1 MGIPAADG
9 QRPEPTQLSRT
20 RSHPTSPEL
29 KFASLDCKPS
39 KRFRLT
45 PIEVAT
51 NAIAHPNKDICDVK
65 SSLGLLLKAEL
76 PDKEA
81 FISDWLTAL
90 AAPSVCIHSL
100 EDVKRIS
107 SEDIASLPVPPMV
120 RRLFRDI
127 ITKETTKHSDQQA
140 VLKLT
145 AARARAFL
153 HTQTD
158 KDQQRYVAG
167 SKYFQDYKNYRLI
180 LTNEEIDA
188 GVRIVAHRLETWCK
202 GERIVLVG
210 ILKGAFVF
218 LSDLCRV
225 LTRPYSVQFVEAS
238 SYKDGREQGNMMV
251 SSDVSSS
258 KFVDSTTKAPHKVV
272 LIDELLDN
280 GKTMQDMKLHF
291 LDKLKDTHTEN
302 DILTVCLFSKQ
313 RAREWPEADITGI
326 PNLPDLWLIG
336 YGLDDR
342 GTKRGWSELFA
353 VPKVKILNSIDQQ
366 EVANL
371 LNVLDDDG
379 MLTAP
384 HVFASFEL
392 PFKNKCKYRVS
403 GLDVQGGHERSMLT
417 LQGDETQVNSKAEI
431 LRALAGIKV
440 VKGKYEHELH
450 FAFIAEHQGL
460 VREDEIFYGNNH
472 VYAKMRCKLRS
483 QIEDTAERCGVMGL
497 DDMNA

>member
-1 MGIPAADG
+1 
-9 QRPEPTQLSRT
+9 
-20 RSHPTSPEL
+20 
-29 KFASLDCKPS
+29 
-39 KRFRLT
+39 
-45 PIEVAT
+45 
-51 NAIAHPNKDICDVK
+51 
-65 SSLGLLLKAEL
+65 
-76 PDKEA
+76 
-81 FISDWLTAL
+81 
-90 AAPSVCIHSL
+90 
-100 EDVKRIS
+100 
-107 SEDIASLPVPPMV
+107 
-120 RRLFRDI
+120 
-127 ITKETTKHSDQQA
+127 
-140 VLKLT
+140 
-145 AARARAFL
+145 
-153 HTQTD
+153 
-158 KDQQRYVAG
+158 
-167 SKYFQDYKNYRLI
+167 
-180 LTNEEIDA
+180 
-188 GVRIVAHRLETWCK
+188 
-202 GERIVLVG
+202 
-210 ILKGAFVF
+210 
-218 LSDLCRV
+218 
-225 LTRPYSVQFVEAS
+225 
-238 SYKDGREQGNMMV
+238 V

-291 LDKLKDTHTEN
+291 LDKLKETHTEN

-342 GTKRGWSELFA
+342 GTKRGWTELFA

-371 LNVLDDDG
+371 LHVLDDDG

-472 VYAKMRCKLRS
+472 CYAKMRCKLRN
-483 QIEDTAERCGVMGL
+483 QIEDAAERCGAMGL
-497 DDMNA
+497 DDINA